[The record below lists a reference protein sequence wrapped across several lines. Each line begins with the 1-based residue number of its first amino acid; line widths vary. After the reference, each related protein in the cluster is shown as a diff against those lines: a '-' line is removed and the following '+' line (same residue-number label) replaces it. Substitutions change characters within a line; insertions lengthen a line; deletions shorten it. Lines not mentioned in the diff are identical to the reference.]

1 VHLPTRVSL
10 EKVPRGEKWMTQYR
24 REFIIWPRS
33 YSRASD
39 WDGVYL
45 IVEEWDPAFLLG
57 FL

>member
-1 VHLPTRVSL
+1 MSL
-10 EKVPRGEKWMTQYR
+10 EKVPRGLRWMTQYR

-45 IVEEWDPAFLLG
+45 IVEGYGPAFLLG